1 MQSIGR
7 ARVHAWRVAHISS
20 FPTEAGAPRLA
31 FETWDQTS
39 RDIGQ
44 LRQPSIPE
52 GPAFTRAIIDASA
65 GRFRSAEGR
74 SGARSAERP
83 NCRPPSRH
91 KSPPLSFP
99 QNPQQIR
106 MSTPSTLQNPPNP
119 HPINHFPPK
128 NTWHSSYA
136 PTRRIK
142 VGEKKGGSR
151 PAPCNTILP
160 NNAFVFLLMT
170 YNPF

>member
-119 HPINHFPPK
+119 HPINHFPAK

-136 PTRRIK
+136 PPRRIK
-142 VGEKKGGSR
+142 VGEKISSQTSCVR
-151 PAPCNTILP
+151 RILP
-160 NNAFVFLLMT
+160 AHPACFDDISRNSFI
-170 YNPF
+170 

>member
-1 MQSIGR
+1 MSVLRSSFWRSQNLCI
-7 ARVHAWRVAHISS
+7 WRVAHISS

-119 HPINHFPPK
+119 HPINHFGHK

-136 PTRRIK
+136 PTRKIK
-142 VGEKKGGSR
+142 VGEKIRRLPASAGHLDCARISR
-151 PAPCNTILP
+151 L
-160 NNAFVFLLMT
+160 FSYV
-170 YNPF
+170 